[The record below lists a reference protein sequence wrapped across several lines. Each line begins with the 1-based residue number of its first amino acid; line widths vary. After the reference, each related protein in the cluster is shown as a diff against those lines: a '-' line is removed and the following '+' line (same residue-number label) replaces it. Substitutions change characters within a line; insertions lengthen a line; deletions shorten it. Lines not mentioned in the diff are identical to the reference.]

1 MNLRTNMSVITRT
14 SDGYGS
20 GPRSRERIDQARD
33 ETVSEGSPDYGTD
46 RNMFAN
52 PVVPNPAL
60 DQCDLL
66 PESAGPQGMGN
77 VSRLETVRVD
87 ESPAPGDT

>member
-1 MNLRTNMSVITRT
+1 
-14 SDGYGS
+14 
-20 GPRSRERIDQARD
+20 
-33 ETVSEGSPDYGTD
+33 
-46 RNMFAN
+46 MFAN